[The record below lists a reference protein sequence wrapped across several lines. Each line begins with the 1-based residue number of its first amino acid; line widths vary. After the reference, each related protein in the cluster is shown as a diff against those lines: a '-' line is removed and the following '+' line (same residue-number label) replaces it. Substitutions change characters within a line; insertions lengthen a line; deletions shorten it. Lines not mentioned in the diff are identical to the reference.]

1 MRKVILFV
9 ALVIMPK
16 KMNPGVWGGI
26 GSLLFSLVFFIQ
38 SFQFEYTS
46 SSNPGPG
53 FFPVWLSG
61 ILIVLSVLYIIQS
74 LRTPNRSETEQSDKT
89 NSMERMK
96 LLFVILSMFLF
107 PIVLPFLGF
116 MLSGTIFLF
125 LLLFRAYKWY
135 ISLGIS
141 IVVTAVVF
149 WLFGVV
155 LSIPLPVNGWGF

>member
-1 MRKVILFV
+1 
-9 ALVIMPK
+9 
-16 KMNPGVWGGI
+16 
-26 GSLLFSLVFFIQ
+26 
-38 SFQFEYTS
+38 
-46 SSNPGPG
+46 
-53 FFPVWLSG
+53 
-61 ILIVLSVLYIIQS
+61 
-74 LRTPNRSETEQSDKT
+74 
-89 NSMERMK
+89 MERMK